1 MMNSHLYKFTMVMF
15 FSLSLITGIKA
26 DEKQLNV
33 SKGDKLVININYGEI
48 SITTWNKDEL
58 VIKSDLDKDR
68 HGKGLEIVQKDKLV
82 TVTGGSNGSDISV
95 SAPSDF
101 NFDVRTNAGTVSIKG
116 NVSGKVELKTS
127 GGDIKTDNIYGPL
140 DVSTGGGNVSIR
152 NVKGTVK
159 INSGGGDLSVG
170 DIEGETILKTGGGSV
185 KVGKISK
192 SLKLKTG
199 GGNISVAGIGN
210 DAAINSGGGNISVE
224 KSGGKIEMITG
235 GGDIKLNN
243 SQEEIIAKTGSGS
256 IFIQNASNK
265 MNIFTGSGDAE
276 IFCSSLYK
284 GNSEIK
290 TNNGNVALNL
300 PDNIKATVTL
310 KINNQG
316 ADDQEDSDMDNIKS
330 DFKLTTILRSE
341 NVIIVTYQI
350 NGGGNNLNVIVENG
364 NFELKKSNNF
374 R

>member
-1 MMNSHLYKFTMVMF
+1 MNSHAYKFTMIVF
-15 FSLSLITGIKA
+15 FTIALIAGIRA
-26 DEKQLNV
+26 EEKHLTV
-33 SKGDKLVININYGEI
+33 SKGDKLVININYGEV

-58 VIKSDLDKDR
+58 VFKSDLENDE
-68 HGKGLEIVQKDKLV
+68 HQKGLEIVQTGKIVK
-82 TVTGGSNGSDISV
+82 VTGGSNGSDISI

-101 NFDVRTNAGTVSIKG
+101 NFDVRTNAGSVSIKG

-127 GGDIKTDNIYGPL
+127 GGDIKTDNIYGSL
-140 DVSTGGGNVSIR
+140 DVSTSGGNVLVR
-152 NVKGTVK
+152 NVKGGVK

-170 DIEGETILKTGGGSV
+170 DIEGETVLKTGGGSV

-199 GGNISVAGIGN
+199 GGNISVAGIGK
-210 DAAINSGGGNISVE
+210 DASINTGGGNISVD
-224 KSGGKIEMITG
+224 KSGGKIEMTTG
-235 GGDIKLNN
+235 GGDIRLNN
-243 SQEEIIAKTGSGS
+243 PQEEIIAKTGSGS
-256 IFIQNASNK
+256 VYIQNASNK

-300 PDNIKATVTL
+300 PANIKATVTL

-316 ADDQEDSDMDNIKS
+316 ADDQEDSDIDNIKS
-330 DFKLTTILRSE
+330 DFKLTTILKSE
-341 NVIIVTYQI
+341 NAINVTYQI
-350 NGGGNNLNVIVENG
+350 NGGGSNINVIVENG
-364 NFELKKSNNF
+364 NFELKKSNNS